1 MRKFFLFVLTLIA
14 SIGLLSACDEAD
26 VEKVDNEEE
35 NTEQNDEDKEEK
47 LSIGDTVMF
56 DDLKITLNE
65 VRIEEGGEFDEPEE
79 DQFIVA
85 NLTIENEGD
94 DEENISSI
102 MNIELKDD
110 EGYSYTTTILTEGT
124 KGQLDGAIEPGGK
137 MKGEIPFDVPE
148 SDSYELHFADP
159 FASGKAVWDIP
170 NDALE

>member
-1 MRKFFLFVLTLIA
+1 
-14 SIGLLSACDEAD
+14 
-26 VEKVDNEEE
+26 
-35 NTEQNDEDKEEK
+35 
-47 LSIGDTVMF
+47 DTVMF

-124 KGQLDGAIEPGGK
+124 QRQLPAAIETGGIF
-137 MKGEIPFDVPE
+137 KGHIPFVVHVSDADV
-148 SDSYELHFADP
+148 LHLDDTV
-159 FASGKAVWDIP
+159 ASAKEVWDIP

>member
-1 MRKFFLFVLTLIA
+1 LFVLTLIA

-79 DQFIVA
+79 DQIIIT
-85 NLTIENEGD
+85 NLTKENEDD

-110 EGYSYTTTILTEGT
+110 EGYSYTTTILTEGK

-137 MKGEIPFDVPE
+137 MKGEIPFDV
-148 SDSYELHFADP
+148 
-159 FASGKAVWDIP
+159 
-170 NDALE
+170 

>member
-65 VRIEEGGEFDEPEE
+65 VRIAEGGEFDEPEE

-85 NLTIENEGD
+85 NMTIENEGD
-94 DEENISSI
+94 DEENICSI
-102 MNIELKDD
+102 KNIELKDD
-110 EGYSYTTTILTEGT
+110 EAYSYTTTILTEET
-124 KGQLDGAIEPGGK
+124 NGQPDGAIEPGGK
-137 MKGEIPFDVPE
+137 MKGESPFDVPE
-148 SDSYELHFADP
+148 S
-159 FASGKAVWDIP
+159 
-170 NDALE
+170 

>member
-1 MRKFFLFVLTLIA
+1 MRKLFLFVLTLIA

-47 LSIGDTVMF
+47 ISISDTVMY

-102 MNIELKDD
+102 MNNELKDD
-110 EGYSYTTTILTEGT
+110 EGYSYTTTITTEGR
-124 KGQLDGAIEPGGK
+124 KGQHDGANEPGGK
-137 MKGEIPFDVPE
+137 MKC
-148 SDSYELHFADP
+148 
-159 FASGKAVWDIP
+159 
-170 NDALE
+170 

>member
-14 SIGLLSACDEAD
+14 SIGLLSACVEAD
-26 VEKVDNEEE
+26 VDDVDNEEE

-47 LSIGDTVMF
+47 LSIGDTVKF
-56 DDLKITLNE
+56 DDLKITSIE
-65 VRIEEGGEFDEPEE
+65 FRIVEGGEVDEPEE

-137 MKGEIPFDVPE
+137 MK
-148 SDSYELHFADP
+148 
-159 FASGKAVWDIP
+159 
-170 NDALE
+170 